1 MTSSSILWRCS
12 LRASNQCLWGKN
24 DSSYWF
30 VFIPTA
36 FINDESEAVDV
47 ELPMVTADN
56 DGTLASQI
64 LKTGCHNIRVCISI
78 LVICLNRNTM
88 APMNSESIRTCPTG
102 PPNSQVIWVPCVS
115 PMSKNHVQEIYTG
128 SPSHALSPIRMPSCP
143 LVSVKMKIVLHQV
156 KWTKL
161 QQKPREHPFSRYQ
174 VHQFVG
180 EVMIFNQIH
189 NGIISLAITR

>member
-1 MTSSSILWRCS
+1 MIMTSSSILWRCS

-88 APMNSESIRTCPTG
+88 APMNSEQHKNVPHW
-102 PPNSQVIWVPCVS
+102 PPNSQVVWVPCVS
-115 PMSKNHVQEIYTG
+115 PMSKIMQNKFIRAHHMHCP
-128 SPSHALSPIRMPSCP
+128 PSACPHARLFQW
-143 LVSVKMKIVLHQV
+143 KWKKVLHQV
-156 KWTKL
+156 KRTK
-161 QQKPREHPFSRYQ
+161 
-174 VHQFVG
+174 
-180 EVMIFNQIH
+180 
-189 NGIISLAITR
+189 ITAKA